1 MTTVIIGPLT
11 KFYLNKINSVHVK
24 DTVNKR
30 GAGRRHY
37 YGAYSVISFW
47 RDVINFVVLG
57 HIKRIK
63 VIHRE
68 LRGTILHIVLMFQLD
83 RDSREEKRAQT
94 SVSNADT
101 RNSELRVTLRYMQ
114 LWNMSDTPQNE

>member
-1 MTTVIIGPLT
+1 
-11 KFYLNKINSVHVK
+11 
-24 DTVNKR
+24 
-30 GAGRRHY
+30 
-37 YGAYSVISFW
+37 
-47 RDVINFVVLG
+47 VVLG